1 MKKLNKFVSMLLVVV
16 MIFAMSINAF
26 ASVNTNISLNDTVTV
41 KFTYNYS
48 ENIDGVYSW
57 SDKGTY
63 SGDLFTTNSTVQ
75 VNLSTLNGQS
85 LAACKTTYSEPT
97 NHAMCNTISVL
108 DVVVAAALSTNH
120 TVQGGWDS
128 NPKTGLPG
136 GYIHNIDNRELM
148 FDGGDN
154 GDGTWWLSGEGFV
167 IGTDT
172 TTNAANANPTFS
184 NSYLSNV
191 AITSLPSGTVIY
203 VDLGTYFYSAEDIS

>member
-1 MKKLNKFVSMLLVVV
+1 MRTAKKLTALLLAVIMV
-16 MIFAMSINAF
+16 FAMSVSAF
-26 ASVNTNISLNDTVTV
+26 AANITTGDTITV

-48 ENIDGVYSW
+48 YNEDNVYTWTPANGS
-57 SDKGTY
+57 
-63 SGDLFTTNSTVQ
+63 DLFTTNSTVQ
-75 VNLSTLNGQS
+75 VNLTTLNGQS
-85 LAACKTTYSEPT
+85 LATCKAAYSEPT
-97 NHAMCNTISVL
+97 NHSMSSTISVL

-120 TVQGGWDS
+120 TVQGSWDS

-172 TTNAANANPTFS
+172 TADAATANPTFS

-203 VDLGTYFYSAEDIS
+203 VDLGTYFYSAEAIG

>member
-1 MKKLNKFVSMLLVVV
+1 MKKILSLVLALVMVLSLSVST
-16 MIFAMSINAF
+16 FA
-26 ASVNTNISLNDTVTV
+26 TNITTSDTVTV

-48 ENIDGVYSW
+48 YNQDDVYTWTPANGS
-57 SDKGTY
+57 
-63 SGDLFTTNSTVQ
+63 DLFTTNSTVQ
-75 VNLSTLNGQS
+75 VNLSTLNGVS
-85 LAACKTTYSEPT
+85 LAACKAVYSEPT
-97 NHAMCNTISVL
+97 GHAMYGTISVL
-108 DVVVAAALSTNH
+108 DVVAAAALSTNH
-120 TVQGGWDS
+120 TLQGGWDA
-128 NPKTGLPG
+128 NPKTGAPG

-172 TTNAANANPTFS
+172 TADAATANPTFS